1 MPASPADSALYRGL
15 FSDDE
20 VHRLFSDSAEI
31 RSMLLVEGALARV
44 QGEAG
49 IIPKDAAAFI
59 DRASRE
65 VQIDPAG
72 LADATATNGVVVP
85 ALLAAFRKAAE
96 APDMMQY
103 VHWGATSQDIMDTGL
118 MLRMKRL
125 LELFANRLDAILDHL
140 CELADASADIPMA
153 GRTYGQ
159 VATPT
164 TFGAVVAAWGR
175 PLLRWRDQISGLRDE
190 CLCVSLSGAAGTSA
204 AMGPMAPDIRARLAQ
219 ELGLVDP
226 CASWHSERDRILRLC
241 DWMAGV
247 TGALGKMGEDLILL
261 AQSGQGEIVISGA
274 GASSTM
280 PQKQNPVGPSVLVAL
295 ARQTSAHAGL
305 IHDAALHRQQRD
317 GSAWFTEWLTV
328 PQICC
333 STGKAL
339 ALSSELVQRTSPDP
353 DAMLRGLDPDGLGL
367 IHAEGL
373 SFALAARMPRDAAQA
388 RIKTLCGEAR
398 DTGIPLQDL
407 VARDHE
413 GLTSAETLGQ
423 APIEARDFAA
433 RVRRRRL
440 G

>member
-20 VHRLFSDSAEI
+20 AQRLFSDSAEI

-44 QGEAG
+44 QGDTG
-49 IIPKDAAAFI
+49 LIPKDAAAFI

-72 LADATATNGVVVP
+72 LVDATAANGVAVP
-85 ALLAAFRKAAE
+85 ALLTAFRKAAE
-96 APDMMQY
+96 APDMMQF

-118 MLRMKRL
+118 MLRLKRL
-125 LELFANRLDAILDHL
+125 LELFAIRLDNVLDNL
-140 CELADASADIPMA
+140 AALADETADLPMA

-164 TFGAVVAAWGR
+164 SFGAVVAAWGR
-175 PLLRWRDQISGLRDE
+175 PLLRWRDQMGALRDE
-190 CLCVSLSGAAGTSA
+190 CLCVSLSGAAGTSS
-204 AMGPMAPDIRARLAQ
+204 AMGPSAPKIRADLAK
-219 ELGLVDP
+219 GLDLADP
-226 CASWHSERDRILRLC
+226 GASWHSERDRIVRLS

-247 TGALGKMGEDLILL
+247 TGALGKIGEDLILL
-261 AQSGQGEIVISGA
+261 AQTGQGEVTISGA

-317 GSAWFTEWLTV
+317 GSAWFTEWLTL
-328 PQICC
+328 PQICV

-339 ALSSELVQRTSPDP
+339 AMSADLAQRISPDP

-367 IHAEGL
+367 IHAEAL
-373 SFALAARMPRDAAQA
+373 SFALAARMPRDKAQA
-388 RIKTLCGEAR
+388 QIKALCAEAR
-398 DTGIPLQDL
+398 DTGTPLPDL
-407 VARDHE
+407 IARDHA
-413 GLTSAETLGQ
+413 GITSSDTLGQ
-423 APIEARDFAA
+423 APTEARDFAA
-433 RVRRRRL
+433 QVRRRRL